1 MGNNDRIYSTIAFP
15 ILSCVICNIL
25 MLTAQSERADNRLVS
40 HHVGNL
46 ETDLALSLSSNSKMK
61 NLTSLSRGLPLRW
74 AKTATEL

>member
-1 MGNNDRIYSTIAFP
+1 
-15 ILSCVICNIL
+15 
-25 MLTAQSERADNRLVS
+25 LTAQSERADNRLVS